1 MLPRAEFG
9 KVYAENI
16 RDNVLEFKKK
26 IEDLGEAKHASI
38 DFNLSIDWQN
48 ENQEIRLFGYM
59 EPLFGDDSQVIQW
72 HFAKYKDRYCIRPWI
87 YYLIQCV
94 TQENAISPKLIT
106 QDQVIELPPIERE
119 TALAQLKTYV
129 KDYLQSQI
137 EIQLVPTVRNISDF
151 IVSDENSV
159 SEKLQELTES
169 NGFGSKADPYWS
181 RLLAQTSRFEQT
193 ENIEKLLKQTK
204 DWFGLLFEQ
213 KKTRKA

>member
-1 MLPRAEFG
+1 
-9 KVYAENI
+9 
-16 RDNVLEFKKK
+16 
-26 IEDLGEAKHASI
+26 
-38 DFNLSIDWQN
+38 
-48 ENQEIRLFGYM
+48 M

-94 TQENAISPKLIT
+94 TQENAVPPKLIT

-119 TALAQLKTYV
+119 AALAQLKIYV

-169 NGFGSKADPYWS
+169 NGFGAKADPYWS
-181 RLLAQTSRFEQT
+181 RILAQTSRFEQT

-204 DWFGLLFEQ
+204 DWFGLLFVQ